1 MNIEKNAFNPKC
13 SIFLLYAKM
22 RIITA
27 MCFRQK
33 LKYQQNKNDV
43 SMPKPT
49 NSKELLTVKFRYKE
63 PNEGKSKKTARV
75 VCLLS

>member
-1 MNIEKNAFNPKC
+1 
-13 SIFLLYAKM
+13 
-22 RIITA
+22 